1 MNESIK
7 HCAVGVWR
15 AVSRPE
21 LRHTMHYEC
30 GLYADHEASAPLASV
45 RANNDFVMP
54 IVKIA
59 AVVGGT
65 VWACALL
72 KSAVRLVSVKEQRC
86 CQQPRC

>member
-7 HCAVGVWR
+7 QCAVGVWR

-65 VWACALL
+65 VLACALL

-86 CQQPRC
+86 CQKPRC